1 MTAPRHFVSSTRRA
15 GASIWSQIGLP
26 QDRLAR
32 MAARRS
38 FVQLKQGF
46 MQAAELAE
54 GTRGHWLRLQVRQA
68 NEPIDLWLLRGAVL
82 RALPDGQG
90 GARALRAQLQC
101 QLDSAFPDAVD
112 SSYALAL

>member
-32 MAARRS
+32 LAARRS

-46 MQAAELAE
+46 MQAVESAD
-54 GTRGHWLRLQVRQA
+54 GTRGDWLRLQVRQA
-68 NEPIDLWLLRGAVL
+68 NEPIDLWLLRGAVF
-82 RALPDGQG
+82 RALPAARAAG
-90 GARALRAQLQC
+90 GALRFQLQRL
-101 QLDSAFPDAVD
+101 LDSVFPDSVD
-112 SSYALAL
+112 SSDALPL